1 MEINTDDISSIEI
14 INYST
19 NSYKL
24 GRLVSL
30 FKGLDFD
37 IADFQVHHDGK
48 SLKIYLGSNP
58 KETNTS
64 EGDE

>member
-37 IADFQVHHDGK
+37 IADFQVLHDGK